1 MSSDDLT
8 RKLPDDDGKTTQPMI
23 ADVFRL
29 VEELKQS
36 MESRFDAT
44 DARLDATNARL
55 DEVESRLAR
64 DIAGIN
70 TRITELSDDM
80 ETGFLQLSDK
90 IVRDRLHAEADYQDI
105 LRRMRELESK
115 AS

>member
-1 MSSDDLT
+1 MFYQEIVHAPGAKDFDQNPIDCSAL
-8 RKLPDDDGKTTQPMI
+8 
-23 ADVFRL
+23 ADRHFCLRDR
-29 VEELKQS
+29 S
-36 MESRFDAT
+36 
-44 DARLDATNARL
+44 
-55 DEVESRLAR
+55 LAR

-70 TRITELSDDM
+70 TRITELSDEM
-80 ETGFLQLSDK
+80 KTGFLQLSDK